1 MSLLNDWLNQS
12 AAANGNACAV
22 EHRDAYLSWRGLLHR
37 VQRRALELSGMG
49 IGPGDWVGMQL
60 GNVPD
65 LVILTL
71 ALEKLGAIAAF
82 IDPTLPQWE
91 CSRIHHI
98 TPLRALITRPLG
110 DPFPSPPSSERRGT
124 NAPFALRIG
133 ETARTTAHPPTPF
146 ARPRLSGTL
155 LTCNLYRCEPVV
167 PEPCA
172 GELTVAHYTLE
183 AGGDPK
189 AVLRGPEHLRAVAK
203 TLVEGLNL
211 EAGQSAMI
219 TAPLYRG
226 FGFDLAIVAA
236 LSGQLTMLLEEK
248 MSARTLESAAKI
260 PNLAFVAATPSMF
273 RDLSH
278 AHVPTTYSGRALRL
292 LCPHEPDSERV
303 LRTFSRTWKTP
314 VQTLLYDPECGPV
327 TLERSGRKPEQVGQP
342 LPDVGTQIRSVEG
355 SVLPPGVRG
364 QLWVRSAAAS
374 TVSVPRLPSPL
385 RAIGSAGV
393 PIGRSDKAGW
403 LRTGAI
409 GQLDAEAHLTMF
421 GREDD
426 LVDIDGQRVALGEVE
441 SCLETFS
448 DVQEAE
454 VHVTWNELAGPIVV
468 ARVVCGKRPSA
479 ETLLNHCARNL
490 APHKVPREIVFC
502 ENLD

>member
-1 MSLLNDWLNQS
+1 MPLLNDWLTQS
-12 AAANGNACAV
+12 VSANGNARAV
-22 EHRDAYLSWRGLLHR
+22 EHRDDYLSWRGLLHR
-37 VQRRALELSGMG
+37 VEKRALELSGMG
-49 IGPGDWVGMQL
+49 IGSGDWVGLQL

-65 LVILTL
+65 LVILAL
-71 ALEKLGAIAAF
+71 ALERLGAIAAF

-110 DPFPSPPSSERRGT
+110 DPFASPPPVERRGT
-124 NAPFALRIG
+124 NTPFALRIG
-133 ETARTTAHPPTPF
+133 ETARATAQPPTPI

-155 LTCNLYRCEPVV
+155 LTCNLYRCDPVV
-167 PEPCA
+167 PERDA
-172 GELTVAHYTLE
+172 GESTIAHYTLE

-203 TLVEGLNL
+203 VLGEGLNL
-211 EAGQSAMI
+211 EAGQSVMVA
-219 TAPLYRG
+219 APLYRG

-236 LSGQLTMLLEEK
+236 LAGRLTMLLEET
-248 MSARTLESAAKI
+248 MSARTLENAARI
-260 PNLAFVAATPSMF
+260 PNLAFVAATPSLY

-278 AHVPTTYSGRALRL
+278 TRVPAMYTGRNLRL

-314 VQTLLYDPECGPV
+314 VQTLFYDPECGPV
-327 TLERSGRKPEQVGQP
+327 TLERSGRKPGQVGQP
-342 LPDVGTQIRSVEG
+342 LPEVDTQIRSVEG
-355 SVLPPGVRG
+355 SILPPGVRG

-393 PIGRSDKAGW
+393 PIGRSDRNGW

-409 GQLDAEAHLTMF
+409 GQQNAEGHLTLF

-448 DVQEAE
+448 DVQEAQ
-454 VHVTWNELAGPIVV
+454 VHVSWNDLAGPIVV
-468 ARVVCGKRPSA
+468 ARVVCGKRPST
-479 ETLLNHCARNL
+479 ESLINHCARNL
-490 APHKVPREIVFC
+490 APHKVPREIQFC
-502 ENLD
+502 EQLD